1 MKPWMIRVF
10 LLLFVSILINDFG
23 FAQQRALLNDS
34 TQIYKNIE
42 SFSKRSKFTT
52 LMYKMVFKPT
62 NHNASKKKKV
72 KKQIQK
78 PYSTF
83 EGKTIRNIYIETLN
97 PFGYSIEDTV
107 AVAQG
112 FFAKA
117 GNTLHIKS
125 RSFTIRNLILL
136 RKNQAFDALLAK
148 ESERLIRSKDFV
160 GDVSVFVKDVAKNSD
175 SVDVYIRVLDIWSL
189 IPNPKMANLT
199 TGTTIDLTEKNF
211 LGLGHEFKTVYN
223 RNYAEGTNAFL
234 ANYSISNI
242 KNTYI
247 RTTLHY
253 EIDGQKNF
261 IKSVDVERPFFSP
274 LAKWAAGANFTQ
286 QFRKDTIWISDS
298 LFVQQKFKYNVQD
311 YWAGFAR
318 QLFKG
323 NTENDRTTNLITTAR
338 FLQVH
343 YFEKP
348 NVAID
353 SLHVFTNENFYFASI
368 GISSRKYIQDKYI
381 FKFGIIEDVPI
392 GKVFSLT
399 GGYQDKTYNRRTY
412 LGARISMGDYY
423 SWGYLSSNFEFGTFV
438 RASHLEQGIFKS
450 DIIYFTDL
458 FEIGKWKFRE
468 FIKSQLMLGI
478 NRFPTDSLTIN
489 DGYGL
494 DGFNS
499 TELYGTNRILLTLQT
514 QSYAPIN
521 FIGFHFGPFL
531 MCTFGMLGNA
541 GVGFKKSKLF
551 TQIGMG
557 VLIRNENLVFSA
569 FQISIAFYP
578 SIPGIGEDVFKMN
591 SFKTTDFGFKDFEM
605 GKPNVVT
612 FQ

>member
-1 MKPWMIRVF
+1 MKLWTIRILMIF
-10 LLLFVSILINDFG
+10 FVSILIKDFG
-23 FAQQRALLNDS
+23 FAQQTSVKNDS
-34 TQIYKNIE
+34 TKLYRDVE

-52 LMYKMVFKPT
+52 FIYKMVFKPT
-62 NHNASKKKKV
+62 KQNVTKKKL
-72 KKQIQK
+72 IQK
-78 PYSTF
+78 PYSSF
-83 EGKTIRNIYIETLN
+83 EGKTIRHIYVETLN
-97 PFGYSIEDTV
+97 PFGYSIDDTA
-107 AVAQG
+107 AVAQN
-112 FFAKA
+112 FLAKA
-117 GNTLHIKS
+117 GNKLHVKS
-125 RSFTIRNLILL
+125 QSFTIRNLLL
-136 RKNQAFDALLAK
+136 IRKNQPFDALLAK
-148 ESERLIRSKDFV
+148 ESERLLRSRD
-160 GDVSVFVKDVAKNSD
+160 FVKDVSFFVKVAAKNSD

-189 IPNPKMANLT
+189 IPNLKVANST
-199 TGTTIDLTEKNF
+199 SGTTIDLTDKNF

-223 RNYAEGTNAFL
+223 WNYVEATNAFIT
-234 ANYSISNI
+234 NYSIPNI

-261 IKSVDVERPFFSP
+261 IKSIDFERPFFSP

-286 QFRKDTIWISDS
+286 QFRNDSIWINDS
-298 LFVQQKFKYNVQD
+298 LFVQQQFKFNAQD
-311 YWAGFAR
+311 YWAGFAT

-323 NTENDRTTNLITTAR
+323 SSVDERSTNLITTAR
-338 FLQVH
+338 FLRVR
-343 YFEKP
+343 YLENP
-348 NVAID
+348 SVALD

-368 GISSRKYIQDKYI
+368 GISSRKYVQDKNI

-399 GGYQDKTYNRRTY
+399 GGYQDKSYNGRIY

-423 SWGYLSSNFEFGTFV
+423 SWGFLSSNFEYGTFV
-438 RASHLEQGIFKS
+438 NASHIEQGAFKS
-450 DIIYFTDL
+450 EIIYFSNL

-468 FIKSQLMLGI
+468 FLKSQVMLGI

-489 DGYGL
+489 DGNGL

-499 TELYGTNRILLTLQT
+499 SKLFGTNRILLTLQT

-541 GVGFKKSKLF
+541 ETGFKKSKLY
-551 TQIGMG
+551 TQIGLG
-557 VLIRNENLVFSA
+557 VLIRNENLVLNS

-591 SFKTTDFGFKDFEM
+591 SFKTTDFGFKNFDT

-612 FQ
+612 YQ